1 MTLYSDTVAYSR
13 DDIDTIRE
21 KTDLV
26 ELAAEVTKVR
36 RSGRSTMAVCPFHSE
51 KTPSL
56 SIDSARGLYHCFG
69 CGKSGDVYR
78 WVQETQGLDFT
89 GAVEFLARR
98 AGVTLRVDPEAAKRR
113 SQRES
118 LIDAT
123 AAAVDFYTERLKS
136 APDAGTARSYL
147 RSRGYDGDVVD
158 KFSLGYSPDEW
169 EALVGHL
176 RDLGIR
182 DDSMVK
188 AGLASRSRRNTLVDR
203 FRGRVMFPIFDVR
216 GDAVGF
222 GARILEGD
230 GPKYL
235 NSSESPIYHKSR
247 LLYGLNWAKSD
258 IVRADTSVVVE
269 GYTDVIAM
277 HLGGMPIA
285 VATCGT
291 ALGEDHL
298 DLLRRFSE
306 RVVFAFDADEAGAGA
321 ALRSFDRSVPGDL
334 DLRVATLPEGK
345 DPADVVADGN
355 TDELRTAVDASVPL
369 LQFRIDSELAKF
381 DLSEPEA
388 RARAVRGAAAVI
400 ALHPDPVTRHEYAVM
415 VTRRTGVDVPYV
427 EQAMRMAKRTLSKDQ
442 GVASSPSDE
451 DVQGQAPLRSP
462 LYRTEL
468 ELIRVMLANDARL
481 ADVEIDADLFVSDET
496 AVLYRRILDIAAGVR
511 PGDLLELGAAIGSDD
526 SAEAR
531 EMRELALVE
540 RPLADPAEL
549 VARLEIGKID
559 AEIDVLRRNLQIVD
573 EDADA
578 EGHSELWRRLIALEQ
593 EKRNRRSDR

>member
-1 MTLYSDTVAYSR
+1 MAYSR
-13 DDIDTIRE
+13 DDIDAVRDR
-21 KTDLV
+21 TDLV
-26 ELAAEVTKVR
+26 ELATEVTKVR

-56 SIDSARGLYHCFG
+56 SIDGARGLYHCFG

-98 AGVTLRVDPEAAKRR
+98 SGVTLKVDPEAAKRH
-113 SQRES
+113 SQRER
-118 LIDAT
+118 LIEATT
-123 AAAVDFYTERLKS
+123 AAVSFYTERLKS
-136 APDAGTARSYL
+136 AADAGSARRYL
-147 RSRGYDGDVVD
+147 RSRGYDGAVVD
-158 KFSLGYSPDEW
+158 TFALGYSPDEW

-182 DDSMVK
+182 DDAMIK
-188 AGLASRSRRNTLVDR
+188 ASLASRSRRDTLIDR

-216 GDAVGF
+216 GDPVGF
-222 GARILEGD
+222 GARVLDGD

-258 IVRADTSVVVE
+258 IVRADTTVVVE

-306 RVVFAFDADEAGAGA
+306 RVVLAFDADEAGTGA
-321 ALRSFDRSVPGDL
+321 ALRGFERSVPGDL
-334 DLRVATLPEGK
+334 DLRVAMLPEGK
-345 DPADVVADGN
+345 DPADVVAEGN
-355 TDELRTAVDASVPL
+355 TEALRAAVDASVPL
-369 LQFRIDSELAKF
+369 LQFRIDSELGKF

-400 ALHPDPVTRHEYAVM
+400 ALHPDAVTRHEYAVM
-415 VTRRTGVDVPYV
+415 VTRKTGVDLAYV
-427 EQAMRMAKRTLSKDQ
+427 EQAMRSGQ
-442 GVASSPSDE
+442 GSPSGRAGDGSVVDE
-451 DVQGQAPLRSP
+451 AVRGPVLYRSP
-462 LYRTEL
+462 LYRTER
-468 ELIRVMLANDARL
+468 ELIRVLLANDARL
-481 ADVEIDADLFVSDET
+481 AGVTIDADLFASDET
-496 AVLYRRILDIAAGVR
+496 VAMYNRVVGIASGVR
-511 PGDLLELGAAIGSDD
+511 PGVPLDLGATIGTDD
-526 SAEAR
+526 SPEAAA
-531 EMRELALVE
+531 MRELALE
-540 RPLADPAEL
+540 DRPQADPTEL
-549 VARLEIGKID
+549 VGRLQIGKID
-559 AEIDVLRRNLQIVD
+559 AEIATVKRQLQDIDWESD
-573 EDADA
+573 EQ
-578 EGHSELWRRLIALEQ
+578 GYSELLERLIALEQ
-593 EKRNRRSDR
+593 DKRNRRSDR